1 MPPLSA
7 ADADSL
13 AQSFRDMAQTMSDFL
28 HAQWANLDPNDRQQV
43 HDNIF
48 DLLLR
53 SDDLEA
59 LAGILDLDSAATSV
73 AQLTAATQQAS
84 QFLEKVA
91 DLKKAVGLVAA
102 GLGLATAIV
111 AKDPK
116 AIMASLKTFQG
127 LLKPS
132 P

>member
-1 MPPLSA
+1 MPPLTA
-7 ADADSL
+7 ADADTL
-13 AQSFRDMAQTMSDFL
+13 AQSFRDLAKSMSDFL
-28 HAQWANLDPNDRQQV
+28 HAQWGDLDPGDRQQV

-59 LAGILDLDSAATSV
+59 LAGLLDLDSAATSV
-73 AQLTAATQQAS
+73 SQLTAATQQAS

-91 DLKKAVGLVAA
+91 DLKKAVSLVAA
-102 GLGLATAIV
+102 GLGLAAAIV

-116 AIMASLKTFQG
+116 AIVASLKTFQG
-127 LLKPS
+127 LLKPG

>member
-1 MPPLSA
+1 
-7 ADADSL
+7 L
-13 AQSFRDMAQTMSDFL
+13 AQSFRDMAQTTSDFL

-43 HDNIF
+43 HDNVF

-59 LAGILDLDSAATSV
+59 LAGVLDLDSASTSA

-91 DLKKAVGLVAA
+91 DLKKAVSLVAA
-102 GLGLATAIV
+102 GLSLATAIV
-111 AKDPK
+111 SKDPK
-116 AIMASLKTFQG
+116 AIVASLKTFQG
-127 LLKPS
+127 LLTPTK
-132 P
+132 